1 LQQLYA
7 TTFANER
14 VDALMFPTTI
24 LPATPLDEIR
34 GSSIVSLHGQMLD
47 TMTAY
52 LRNTDP
58 SANAGLPG
66 LSLPAGRTADGLPV
80 GIELDGPVG
89 SDRRLLAIGSAIEQ
103 VLGALAPPII

>member
-1 LQQLYA
+1 

-24 LPATPLDEIR
+24 LPATPLDEIH
-34 GSSIVSLHGQMLD
+34 GSSVVSLRGQMLD

-66 LSLPAGRTADGLPV
+66 LSLPAGRTAGGLPV
-80 GIELDGPVG
+80 GIQPDGPG
-89 SDRRLLAIGSAIEQ
+89 RSERRLLAIGSAFEQ
-103 VLGALAPPII
+103 VLGALAPPTI